1 MLDSPKTAALTHSRL
16 ESYLLLFQQVIPRKA
31 KLNRFFQLF
40 FLLLLPLLTGCEGR
54 KTIVNGLDEKE
65 ANEIVVYLASR
76 GFDAQKVKAEAGGTG
91 QGPQLF
97 DITVTEK
104 EATQTMAIL
113 NQAGL
118 PRRRGQNLLGIFQ
131 NTGLV
136 PTEMTEKIRYQA
148 GLAEQIASTIRK
160 FDGVL
165 DAEVQISFPE
175 EDPLNPGKT
184 KGDITASV
192 YVKHS
197 GALDDPNA
205 HAQTKIKRLVASSIT
220 GLKYDNVTLV
230 LDKARLNEV
239 QGQLSAS
246 SEDQKQ
252 YVVVWSIVLGK
263 ESVTKFRVIFFTFS
277 ILLLLILLLM
287 VWIIWKTYPLLQA
300 HGGLRELV
308 HLKPI
313 KTDKKKEEKSKDDPT
328 AKKTTPEA
336 KKEGEANAEA
346 DFEGEIEFE
355 DEGKK

>member
-1 MLDSPKTAALTHSRL
+1 MLDSPSTATLTHSRL
-16 ESYLLLFQQVIPRKA
+16 DSYWLLIQRVASRKA

-40 FLLLLPLLTGCEGR
+40 FLLLIPLLTGCEGR

-76 GFDAQKVKAEAGGTG
+76 GFDAQKVKAEAAGTG

-97 DITVTEK
+97 DINVKET

-230 LDKARLNEV
+230 FDKARMNDI
-239 QGQLSAS
+239 QGQLSSS

-252 YVVVWSIVLGK
+252 YVIVWSIVIGK

-277 ILLLLILLLM
+277 VLLLLILLLM

-300 HGGLRELV
+300 HGGLKELI

-313 KTDKKKEEKSKDDPT
+313 KTDKKKEDKPKDD
-328 AKKTTPEA
+328 AAGKKNPEA

-355 DEGKK
+355 EEGKK

>member
-1 MLDSPKTAALTHSRL
+1 MLDSPKTAALHHNTLTR
-16 ESYLLLFQQVIPRKA
+16 YLLLLQEIAPKKPKISR
-31 KLNRFFQLF
+31 LLQLCL
-40 FLLLLPLLTGCEGR
+40 LLLLPLLTACEGR

-65 ANEIVVYLASR
+65 ANEIVVYLAAR
-76 GFDAQKVKAEAGGTG
+76 GFDAQKVKAEAAGTG

-97 DITVTEK
+97 DITVKET

-113 NQAGL
+113 NQVGL

-230 LDKARLNEV
+230 LDKARLSDV
-239 QGQLSAS
+239 QGQISAS

-252 YVVVWSIVLGK
+252 YVVVWSIILGK
-263 ESVTKFRVIFFTFS
+263 ESLTKFRVIFFTFS
-277 ILLLLILLLM
+277 ILLLIILLLM
-287 VWIIWKTYPLLQA
+287 VWILWKTYPLLQA
-300 HGGLRELV
+300 HGGFKELL

-313 KTDKKKEEKSKDDPT
+313 KMDKKKEEKSKEDPA
-328 AKKTTPEA
+328 AKKTPEA
-336 KKEGEANAEA
+336 KKEGEQADAEA

-355 DEGKK
+355 EEGKK